1 MAIVSSNNLELWNR
15 VSATDPSFTKKV
27 SFGRKFTAIDPTY
40 QNLKATELWGPQGRS
55 WGLRDLIY
63 TTFES
68 LGWDKQ
74 ANQEI
79 RELNMMLQC
88 VLFYPNGEIPVAHD
102 MKFRA
107 GDDVCKKLRTA
118 CRSKALAELGFNAD
132 VFMGQFDD
140 DSYVKDAELRFGD
153 QSAFM
158 ETARGKIATARTK
171 EALDAAQKRVEQM
184 AAKKTITNEAAGVLM
199 DEIEEAR
206 TRLS

>member
-1 MAIVSSNNLELWNR
+1 VSSENLKLWNQ
-15 VSATDPSFTKKV
+15 VSATDPAFTKKV

-40 QNLKATELWGPQGRS
+40 QNLKATELWGPQGS
-55 WGLRDLIY
+55 TWGLRDLHF

-68 LGWDKQ
+68 IGWDKE
-74 ANQEI
+74 AKQEV

-88 VLFYPNGEIPVAHD
+88 VLFYPGGEVPVAHD

-118 CRSKALAELGFNAD
+118 CRSKALAELGFNSD

-140 DSYVKDAELRFGD
+140 DAYVNDAKIRFGG
-153 QSAFM
+153 QNAFM
-158 ETARGKIATARTK
+158 DKARGAIATARDKAT
-171 EALDAAQKRVEQM
+171 LDSCEERVKSM
-184 AAKKTITNEAAGVLM
+184 ASKKTITHEAAGVLM

-206 TRLS
+206 ARLK